1 MKLTAQHIRRL
12 HTGNFIKV
20 SSEAITD
27 IDYDPSKK
35 IIEIA
40 YSGEKIYHYTKMNRK
55 MWDKFLTI
63 IKKKESIGTYINQQ
77 FKKMIDEKNIEYY
90 EVIL

>member
-1 MKLTAQHIRRL
+1 MKPNAENRKRL
-12 HTGNFIKV
+12 HTGNFTKV
-20 SSEAITD
+20 SSEAITS

-40 YSGEKIYHYTKMNRK
+40 YSGEKIYHYTNMDRK
-55 MWDKFLTI
+55 IWTTFLTI
-63 IKKKESIGTYINQQ
+63 IKNKESIGTYINQQ
-77 FKKMIDEKNIEYY
+77 FKKMVDEKGIDYY